1 MRIDISY
8 KFIMGFILV
17 VASNVMLNL
26 LVPYLGLG
34 DIYLQQYV
42 IVGGAITIGLLLGL
56 VFSKA
61 FTANIQRVR
70 EGADRL
76 SRGDLTREVQLRK
89 PLFPDETIDLAD
101 SLNEVTISLRELVGA
116 IRSSAARV
124 TTAAQGLSSTSHEMT
139 ASSHEVANTIEQVT
153 LGAERQAE
161 MVEKASRLIKEMA
174 VSIDLV
180 AASAK
185 KLAQSANDTSG
196 TAQRGGQ
203 MARETMDKM
212 LHVLQEVEANGKR
225 MTSFSTQVQKIGK
238 IVDVITGIAGK
249 TNLLALNATIE
260 AARAGEYG
268 RGFAVVAEEVRKL
281 ADSTGDSAGE
291 ITRLVEVIREEG
303 QAMQIST
310 AETAVRMA
318 EGKAALAL
326 TGKAFEEIVQ
336 NVITTQTKAMSIA
349 ELAEQQTSGAR
360 GMVTAIDEISRVVTD
375 NAAATEEVSATT
387 EEQTASMEEMA
398 LSAQHLTELSSRLL
412 EVVSRFQLEAEVEN
426 LPQIFPEALPE
437 PGKG

>member
-1 MRIDISY
+1 MRVDISY

-17 VASNVMLNL
+17 VASNVLLNL
-26 LVPYLGLG
+26 LVPFLELG

-61 FTANIQRVR
+61 FTANIRRVR

-76 SRGDLTREVQLRK
+76 SHGDLTKEVQLRR
-89 PLFPDETIDLAD
+89 PLFPDETVDLAD
-101 SLNEVTISLRELVGA
+101 SLNEVTASLRELVGA
-116 IRSSAARV
+116 IRSSSARV
-124 TTAAQGLSSTSHEMT
+124 ATAAQGLSATSHEMT

-153 LGAERQAE
+153 IGAERQAE

-180 AASAK
+180 AASAR
-185 KLAQSANDTSG
+185 KLAQSASDTSG
-196 TAQRGGQ
+196 TAQRGNQ
-203 MARETMDKM
+203 MARETMEKM

-281 ADSTGDSAGE
+281 ADSTGDSASE
-291 ITRLVEVIREEG
+291 ITRLVETIREEG

-318 EGKAALAL
+318 EGKTALDL
-326 TGKAFEEIVQ
+326 TSRAFEEIVQ
-336 NVITTQTKAMSIA
+336 NVVTTQTKALSIS
-349 ELAEQQTSGAR
+349 ELAEQQTAGAR
-360 GMVTAIDEISRVVTD
+360 SMVTAIDEISRVVTD

-437 PGKG
+437 PGKR

>member
-17 VASNVMLNL
+17 VASNVLLNL
-26 LVPYLGLG
+26 LVPSLGLG

-42 IVGGAITIGLLLGL
+42 IVGGAITSGLVLGL
-56 VFSKA
+56 IFSKA
-61 FTANIQRVR
+61 FTANIRRVR

-76 SRGDLTREVQLRK
+76 SRGDLTQEVQLRK
-89 PLFPDETIDLAD
+89 PLFPDETVDLAD
-101 SLNEVTISLRELVGA
+101 SLNEVTTSLRELVGA

-124 TTAAQGLSSTSHEMT
+124 TTAAQGLSATSHEMT

-185 KLAQSANDTSG
+185 KLSQSASDTSG

-212 LHVLQEVEANGKR
+212 LQVLSEVEANGKR

-291 ITRLVEVIREEG
+291 ITRLVEAIREEG

-310 AETAVRMA
+310 AETSVRMA
-318 EGKAALAL
+318 EGKTALDL

-336 NVITTQTKAMSIA
+336 NVITTQTKASSIA
-349 ELAEQQTSGAR
+349 ELAEQQTAGAR

-398 LSAQHLTELSSRLL
+398 LSAQNLTELSSRLL
-412 EVVSRFQLEAEVEN
+412 ELVSRFQLEPEVET